1 MKIIDEGEGE
11 LVGWRNPDENREW
24 ILKNKSRS
32 LTDKRMGLKT
42 AVSRYVQN
50 GSVLA
55 MGGFGHIRVSFAAIY
70 EMIRQKVRDL
80 TLIGKT
86 TVHDGDVLIGG
97 GCVKKVEVA
106 YAFGH
111 ELRGLSPCGRRAVES
126 GQISVVAEISN
137 SGHQDRFLGGMLGV
151 PFIPTRAML
160 GTDTFKKS
168 SAKIIADPWTGK
180 PICLVPSCNPDIVF
194 IHVNRCDIYGNC
206 QIDGILVE
214 DFELA
219 RAARRLIITTER
231 IIDNEIIRKR
241 PWETTIPG
249 FIVDGVVELRYG
261 AHPVH
266 VPNEYYFD
274 EEIIGDWLIAS
285 KTEEG
290 TEAWLEKYVFQPTDF
305 NEYLELVGGEEKMR
319 YLADIEHYRAELK
332 APWLDEKRK

>member
-231 IIDNEIIRKR
+231 IIDNEIIRQR